1 MTSDSPP
8 DSPQEIR
15 DLVENQ
21 RLVAARGREPG
32 LKLRRHGERVPLSDW
47 AADVMAQGLPLAR
60 HLDEVHQGDAFTQAW
75 LKATQDLQQTEHLP
89 SARAL
94 QAMQQLHAGEH
105 AAFGLAASDRVRE
118 ALLAQPL
125 SADEREAALLRANRS
140 WQAQAEIEATD
151 RLTFEAYRQQFLDP
165 ARLVV

>member
-1 MTSDSPP
+1 MNVHL
-8 DSPQEIR
+8 I
-15 DLVENQ
+15 
-21 RLVAARGREPG
+21 G
-32 LKLRRHGERVPLSDW
+32 LGHL
-47 AADVMAQGLPLAR
+47 GLPLAR
-60 HLDEVHQGDAFTQAW
+60 HLDEVHATDAFTQAW
-75 LKATQDLQQTEHLP
+75 RQATQDLQQTDNLP

-94 QAMQQLHAGEH
+94 QAMQRLHAGEH

-125 SADEREAALLRANRS
+125 TPAEREAAVLRANRS
-140 WQAQAEIEATD
+140 LQEQAEIEARD